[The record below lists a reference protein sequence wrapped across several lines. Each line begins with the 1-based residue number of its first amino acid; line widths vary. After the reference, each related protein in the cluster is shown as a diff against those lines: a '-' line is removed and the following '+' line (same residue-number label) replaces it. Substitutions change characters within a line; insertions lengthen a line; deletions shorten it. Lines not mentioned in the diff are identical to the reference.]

1 MKLSAWQISRMPY
14 GLSLAF
20 AVGMAFLVINKP
32 PRAAQ
37 RSTWRPTPAMRAE
50 ADLAPVR
57 VLARLREVRTRL
69 NLMADAGEGDPEDFA
84 RVDQLLFDLICDY
97 DLATTPME
105 GEKP

>member
-1 MKLSAWQISRMPY
+1 MRWFRLSLMPY
-14 GLSLAF
+14 PIALALSVGV
-20 AVGMAFLVINKP
+20 AVAVFNQP
-32 PRAAQ
+32 PRAAL
-37 RSTWRPTPAMRAE
+37 RSTWCPTPAMRAE

-84 RVDQLLFDLICDY
+84 RVDRLLFDLICDY

-105 GEKP
+105 GER